1 MQGCCQAGINSF
13 KLKLETLNVDISDY
27 CLVHCAGIEGPT
39 FRRLPSHHSATRMV
53 TSALAKAG
61 TMGSIHSSAVVMGLT
76 MAAMS
81 TRHGR
86 ISMRISRLR

>member
-1 MQGCCQAGINSF
+1 MLTGRNQF
-13 KLKLETLNVDISDY
+13 DIIDY
-27 CLVHCAGIEGPT
+27 CIVHCAGIEGPT
-39 FRRLPSHHSATRMV
+39 FRRLPSHHRATRMV

-61 TMGSIHSSAVVMGLT
+61 TMGSMRSSAVIMGLT

-81 TRHGR
+81 TCHGK